1 MNRRQRGRKKIAR
14 ERWWISGESEAE
26 RKKKDR
32 ERERK
37 KRGSRERD
45 KVRASMVFWS
55 LMKSVFMKMSSY

>member
-14 ERWWISGESEAE
+14 
-26 RKKKDR
+26 K
-32 ERERK
+32 RERK

-55 LMKSVFMKMSSY
+55 LMKSVFVKMSSY